1 MIPYGFFKHSWCCF
15 LPSSLKPW
23 IKLLSHSL
31 VKVLICLHDPAHRPV
46 FYYPLSRNYISPPLS
61 FIPCSFPIFPG
72 FFRYFRLYRQ
82 AHLKIWSE
90 DLQMRHSSWP
100 LSFRIWVM
108 QVNIFQLY
116 PFTWKFHYSF
126 FFTDEYSSSMHMYHI
141 FIIHLWVEWHW
152 AFSIFLLLW
161 IKQQWAWLYK
171 YLWSRV
177 CSPSW
182 SFCF

>member
-1 MIPYGFFKHSWCCF
+1 MILLTGLSSTILFPGTTFH
-15 LPSSLKPW
+15 LPS
-23 IKLLSHSL
+23 LLSHAPFLFSRASSDTSGYIGKHTWRFGARIYKWDTAADL
-31 VKVLICLHDPAHRPV
+31 CLSGSG
-46 FYYPLSRNYISPPLS
+46 LCKS
-61 FIPCSFPIFPG
+61 IFSNCT
-72 FFRYFRLYRQ
+72 
-82 AHLKIWSE
+82 HLPENSIT
-90 DLQMRHSSWP
+90 L
-100 LSFRIWVM
+100 
-108 QVNIFQLY
+108 
-116 PFTWKFHYSF
+116 

-152 AFSIFLLLW
+152 AFSISLLLW